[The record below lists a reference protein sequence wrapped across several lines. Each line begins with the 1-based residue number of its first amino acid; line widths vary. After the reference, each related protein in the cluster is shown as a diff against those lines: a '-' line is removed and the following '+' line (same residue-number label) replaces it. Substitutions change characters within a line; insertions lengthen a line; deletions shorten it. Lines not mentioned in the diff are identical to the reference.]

1 MTISIHQPHD
11 SLFRNYL
18 TDINMAKTFFQVYLP
33 EDISNLCDFS
43 TLRLEPGSF
52 VEKNLR
58 KHFSDILYSVQI
70 KDEKGYLYPLIEH
83 ETTPEK
89 MTHSKFLV
97 MFMLLWIN
105 I

>member
-1 MTISIHQPHD
+1 MKNIIHQPHD

-18 TDINMAKTFFQVYLP
+18 SDISKAETFFKVYLP
-33 EDISNLCDFS
+33 EDIKALCNFS

-58 KHFSDILYSVQI
+58 KHFSDILYSIQM
-70 KDEKGYLYPLIEH
+70 EGRQGYLYPLIEH
-83 ETTPEK
+83 ETTPK
-89 MTHSKFLV
+89 RMTPLKFSV
-97 MFMLLWIN
+97 TFKPSWTN